1 MRQKYVY
8 ILITNQKLISDL
20 SNAEMPINF
29 FTEK

>member
-20 SNAEMPINF
+20 SNTEMPINF